1 MEYFI
6 GSITTILTGLVV
18 LLLVNKTIRGR
29 APRSRIFYTQS
40 NIYERIKSSI
50 PYTPVPPI
58 DTQSARHRKSQMI
71 RIVMVEGSAYW
82 IMDSKVFSAQISED
96 GMVDYGSAEPLDII
110 NMDAVELDKISF
122 IVEKLTEG
130 NSDDSS
136 NTGHQGL

>member
-1 MEYFI
+1 MEYFV

-18 LLLVNKTIRGR
+18 LFLVNKTIKSKTSS
-29 APRSRIFYTQS
+29 SRFFYTQS

-50 PYTPVPPI
+50 PYTPIPPL
-58 DTQSARHRKSQMI
+58 DTQAYRHQKSQMV

-82 IMDSKVFSAQISED
+82 IMDNKVFVAPISED
-96 GMVDYGSAEPLDII
+96 GMVEYGSAEPLDII
-110 NMDAVELDKISF
+110 SMDTVELDKISF

-136 NTGHQGL
+136 NTGHKGL

>member
-1 MEYFI
+1 
-6 GSITTILTGLVV
+6 
-18 LLLVNKTIRGR
+18 
-29 APRSRIFYTQS
+29 
-40 NIYERIKSSI
+40 
-50 PYTPVPPI
+50 
-58 DTQSARHRKSQMI
+58 
-71 RIVMVEGSAYW
+71 MVEGSAYW